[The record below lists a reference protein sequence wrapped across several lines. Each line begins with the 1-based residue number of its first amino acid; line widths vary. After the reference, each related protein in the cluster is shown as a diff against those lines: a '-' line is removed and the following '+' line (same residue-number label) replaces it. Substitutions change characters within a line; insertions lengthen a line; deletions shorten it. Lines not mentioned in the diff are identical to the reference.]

1 MIDFNFLSQEDFF
14 EIIENMY
21 DEIIVYDDNYT
32 IVYINQAAQ
41 RHYSCSPEEMIG
53 KTFFDLV
60 NKNWWDQSILPIVYE
75 EKKSYAIKQNTYINC
90 ELLTIAVPIFDDNN
104 NIKYVVMNVRD
115 KINRNDLY
123 NPEYAKEYN
132 LKENDIKVITKSES
146 MKKVLKLADKISNI
160 DANCLITGESG
171 TGKSYLAKYIH
182 SISDRKD
189 EPFLSINCASIPNH
203 LIESELFGYKKG
215 AFTGAHTKGKDGL
228 LKAADNG
235 TLLLDEISE
244 LSLKSQAKLLKFM
257 QDKIFYPLGSTKA
270 QKSNAKII
278 TTTNKS
284 LTDMIENNSF
294 REDLFYRIN
303 VFDIYLPPLRKRK
316 EDIKVLVEYYLNVF
330 CNKYNIKRQLSQSA
344 INVLVNY
351 HWPGNI
357 RELKHILERMVVTN
371 ESLIIDT
378 LHLPK
383 RLFGIVDQDVK
394 NELNR
399 IDQNYSS
406 LEQKIDNYEKYII
419 VNAYKNHDSSRK
431 LAEHL
436 SISQT
441 KANNLIRK
449 HIKN

>member
-1 MIDFNFLSQEDFF
+1 MNLKFLNQKDFF

-21 DEIIVYDDNYT
+21 DEIIVYDDNYK

-53 KTFFDLV
+53 KSFFDLV
-60 NKNWWDQSILPIVYE
+60 DKNWWDESILPVVYE

-90 ELLTIAVPIFDDNN
+90 EILTIAVPIFDENH

-115 KINRNDLY
+115 KINKKDLY
-123 NPEYAKEYN
+123 NPNYS
-132 LKENDIKVITKSES
+132 IKYDPKDTDVNIIAESES
-146 MKKVLKLADKISNI
+146 MKNVLKLAGKISDI

-182 SISDRKD
+182 SISPRNKG
-189 EPFLSINCASIPNH
+189 PFLKINCATIPNH
-203 LIESELFGYKKG
+203 LMESELFGYKKG
-215 AFTGAHTKGKDGL
+215 AFTGANPKGSEGL

-257 QDKIFYPLGSTKA
+257 QEKIFYPLGSTKA

-278 TTTNKS
+278 TTTNRN
-284 LTDMIENNSF
+284 LTDMIEKNNF

-316 EDIKVLVEYYLNVF
+316 EDIKQLIKYYFNLH
-330 CNKYNIKRQLSQSA
+330 CNKYNIKRQLTKNA
-344 INVLVNY
+344 VEVLTNY
-351 HWPGNI
+351 YWPGNI
-357 RELKHILERMVVTN
+357 RELEHILERMVVTSD
-371 ESLIIDT
+371 SLIIDT
-378 LHLPK
+378 VHLPK
-383 RLFGIVDQDVK
+383 ILFGIVDQGIE
-394 NELNR
+394 NELDLIN
-399 IDQNYSS
+399 NNFSS
-406 LEQKIDNYEKYII
+406 LDKKLENYEKYIV
-419 VNAYKNHDSSRK
+419 VNAYPEHNSSRK
-431 LAEHL
+431 LAKHL

-441 KANNLIRK
+441 KANNLINK
-449 HIKN
+449 YIN